1 MDPFLNND
9 FTNKN
14 ATFGGYTN
22 PTEANKPEYVYTTSS
37 HTGLEA
43 YSNQPYTENNSN
55 SYNITYL
62 PETSEAYNNE
72 YNNYYYNLSDKINS
86 EKNSNSN
93 NYYNYSLSKEY
104 ISNTN
109 YNNYGSIKKT
119 SKSNILNYPTFKPVS
134 KKIENINYT
143 YYDNNSGFLKP
154 STNANYYSDNTTDFY
169 IGSNTTNRESNLN
182 LVSSTT
188 DNINNINLNENYSN
202 VLNNNISNTNY
213 NYNYVPNT
221 TDSSYISYNN
231 NLSNNKISNKNKY
244 SSKSPLIKSKESN
257 LKDAKEINSKGLNK
271 ITSDYILNII
281 TSFIEDDI
289 RYKLFMHS
297 KKFQKKLGLSLNSYQ
312 EKSINR
318 TGIKLCNYLSGYHDE
333 KYGPHPYYTS
343 IMKNSGNKYELFF
356 RKESLKKNFLSHLN
370 MLKIKYIKSYIVY
383 YFKKYKENKKD
394 DSNLYVDIF
403 CPFFD
408 LLSNQQFFAEL
419 FTIPID
425 SLFIEKNKME
435 NEYIST
441 FKKLNN
447 SKQKYSILFKFRK
460 AKDFDFF
467 NKCVYLQKVRKLTIF
482 VKLTDDEK
490 HPRIEHIGMT
500 ENGHPFIKS
509 IDYKCDPEKI
519 LDEKVNLLF
528 NTITS
533 DNNLFTNLLYLK
545 ISIAHYYKVKDFYL
559 IENINNFKS
568 LSHLELEYFLFS
580 EKIFELKLNSIKV
593 FKIIHCEGIT
603 ISDNCCLNLKELHI
617 IKSDLS
623 YINSPLKFP
632 NLERCIFYLY
642 LKDDNIKTSYNYMA
656 RLNTSIDFSSL
667 NNLKVLNAE
676 ADDFL
681 KLKNNKLESLT
692 VVSNDKD
699 NSKEK
704 EKRIIEKII
713 SMKSLKEVIISIKLL
728 DDNDISKIPG
738 QNSSVEKLDIYW
750 DKIIPDC
757 MIINLQK
764 KFPNVN
770 TFSLTNSPKNLFDTH
785 LQIEENI
792 NCKINK
798 LALYGGHSNIK
809 LYCLSFD
816 NLVEFDL
823 LMNIDKFNGIK
834 GSLPFM
840 SKNCLLTFNSLK
852 SFKFKVHNLDFELL
866 NNICN
871 NLEKMPNLET
881 LKLESIT
888 LVDKIFFDNLNKKI
902 SLMKI
907 NDYNIVIYN
916 PKTIFSLM
924 HIKDKIISI
933 MTIDGII
940 IRKH

>member
-22 PTEANKPEYVYTTSS
+22 PTEANKTEYVYTTSS

-86 EKNSNSN
+86 EKNTNSN

-169 IGSNTTNRESNLN
+169 IGSNNTNRESNLN

-213 NYNYVPNT
+213 NYNYVANT
-221 TDSSYISYNN
+221 TDSSYISYIN
-231 NLSNNKISNKNKY
+231 NLSNNIISNKNKY
-244 SSKSPLIKSKESN
+244 SSKAPIVKSKESN
-257 LKDAKEINSKGLNK
+257 LEDAKEINSKGLNK

-312 EKSINR
+312 EKSI
-318 TGIKLCNYLSGYHDE
+318 IKLCNYLSGYHDE

-408 LLSNQQFFAEL
+408 LLSNQEYFAEL

-834 GSLPFM
+834 GSLHFM

-907 NDYNIVIYN
+907 NDYNIVIYK
-916 PKTIFSLM
+916 PKTIFSLK